1 VLVPRIETSPK
12 KVQLLTALLLVG
24 VFAAGNVTGAG
35 LCWWLAPAPYFPRRP
50 TGMPGPFGELGLS
63 KENERKV
70 IQILEKHRPELEAVL
85 QETFPKARLVFDKI
99 DKEVS
104 VFLTP
109 EQRKK
114 LEQFK
119 QHKPPFPPMGFGPH
133 RSPFGCPPGQPGGS
147 CESSAPPRR

>member
-1 VLVPRIETSPK
+1 MARSETSPQ
-12 KVQLLTALLLVG
+12 KVQILTALVLVG
-24 VFAAGNVTGAG
+24 VFAAGNITGAG
-35 LCWWLAPAPYFPRRP
+35 LFWWFSPAPRFNFNRP
-50 TGMPGPFGELGLS
+50 SPGLPGPFGELGLS

-70 IQILEKHRPELEAVL
+70 LQILEKHHPELEAVL

-99 DKEVS
+99 DKEMS

-119 QHKPPFPPMGFGPH
+119 QRKPPFPPMGPGPH
-133 RSPFGCPPGQPGGS
+133 HPRFGCPPGQRDDS
-147 CESSAPPRR
+147 CKSPPPLPR